1 MTPVKKQLKLQPMHK
16 DAWWQTRHIE
26 ELIWSEIWEG
36 IAGKVQDD
44 QINLLL
50 QAQFFGKQINDPF
63 TR

>member
-26 ELIWSEIWEG
+26 ELIWSEIWDE

-44 QINLLL
+44 RTNPLL
-50 QAQFFGKQINDPF
+50 QANHQAIVTKL
-63 TR
+63 